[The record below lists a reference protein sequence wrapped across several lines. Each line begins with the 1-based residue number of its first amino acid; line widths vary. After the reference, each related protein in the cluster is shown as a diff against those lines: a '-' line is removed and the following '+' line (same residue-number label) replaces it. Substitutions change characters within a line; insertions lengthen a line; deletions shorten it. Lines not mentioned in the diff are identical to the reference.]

1 MVIAQIREASEIVET
16 RNLCFYSFIFCSLF
30 GTFPGK
36 YLQISWRLYFFAERG
51 TKIEDGEAL
60 ILNYV
65 SLFKRFFFSSI
76 FWLVWGWYWGQLPRA
91 GVWSEIPLIF
101 SSVWVLRNC
110 RKIEENNFMI
120 IIIIIFL
127 LFRTF

>member
-1 MVIAQIREASEIVET
+1 M
-16 RNLCFYSFIFCSLF
+16 CH
-30 GTFPGK
+30 
-36 YLQISWRLYFFAERG
+36 YLKG
-51 TKIEDGEAL
+51 
-60 ILNYV
+60 
-65 SLFKRFFFSSI
+65 FFF
-76 FWLVWGWYWGQLPRA
+76 FFHFLVGVGVVVGAIGGA